1 MKNSNR
7 GCLITLEGGDGV
19 GKTTHIELLRQYLES
34 YGLDIIATREPGGT
48 PFGESLRDLL
58 LNSQLE
64 FDAEAEMLVLF
75 AARAEHLKRLILPA
89 ISSGKWI
96 LCDRFTDA
104 TFAYQGGGGGIPF
117 GRIKELERF
126 VQSTF
131 QPDLTLLLDLP
142 VEDGLARIAN
152 RGGNVDRFEKR
163 DLDFKNDVR
172 QAYLRRQEQD
182 PGRIRLVRASNTV
195 EKVHE
200 TIVEHVAQLLARQN
214 II

>member
-1 MKNSNR
+1 M
-7 GCLITLEGGDGV
+7 EGGDGV